1 MPPTSLPWHRGGNV
15 SLSHGSGN
23 LHLSGQEEE
32 LYGTAHHAVERTGQ
46 DFKRGLKSFNENA
59 NILKLI
65 CHNATICILQLK
77 RRHSKVPTV
86 FPPKQTRPNT
96 TAKYQ
101 SPQPSPFSDHFLWG
115 PFCFCIHCVTGRV
128 TPQPSFVLVTPW
140 PEPQRTQKTTAALR
154 PGRPEPEPGDAA
166 APTPTPS
173 RATNTAAVTTVTHIF
188 FILGQPWCPAWCPAW
203 PMAQLL

>member
-1 MPPTSLPWHRGGNV
+1 MPPTSLPRHRGGNV

-32 LYGTAHHAVERTGQ
+32 LTGIAHHAMERTAQ

-59 NILKLI
+59 NTLKLI
-65 CHNATICILQLK
+65 CHNATILELK

-86 FPPKQTRPNT
+86 FSPKQTRPNT

-101 SPQPSPFSDHFLWG
+101 SPQPSPFSGHFLWG
-115 PFCFCIHCVTGRV
+115 PFCVRGRV
-128 TPQPSFVLVTPW
+128 TPQPSSSSPG
-140 PEPQRTQKTTAALR
+140 PEPQRTRKTTAALR
-154 PGRPEPEPGDAA
+154 PGPEPEPGDAA

-173 RATNTAAVTTVTHIF
+173 RATR
-188 FILGQPWCPAWCPAW
+188 LR
-203 PMAQLL
+203 